1 MKRATTK
8 KMSKSA
14 RRWLKRA
21 VAFIVT
27 LGAVAAAIT
36 AVRALLPA
44 GDPPDPEDS
53 AQVTVKVIPDVP
65 LSEYAQRQ
73 GFVMPLRLQP
83 PGTEPGEEPGTEPT
97 AEGPVVDPTCADCA
111 IEGDETPI
119 NEEPSP
125 SSEDALPGIDAGT
138 TAPPDGEEP
147 GFPGESENNEVCE
160 QTPWDCETIGGV
172 VEGAATDENGNQ
184 VDPEVQARRV
194 LEILDDAR
202 KSPGGEPVGVLVT
215 VDAVLVGLRDEPVQ
229 LRWAMWQET
238 GGGRLHG
245 GWLNDHLVYRMRPD
259 TDRDSTTVDLWIPL
273 PKTAGPFVVDV
284 IASAGGA
291 DLAKDR
297 SAGFD

>member
-1 MKRATTK
+1 
-8 KMSKSA
+8 MSASA

-21 VAFIVT
+21 VAFVVT
-27 LGAVAAAIT
+27 LGAVAGAIT

-44 GDPPDPEDS
+44 ADPPDPEDS
-53 AQVTVKVIPDVP
+53 AQVTVEVIPDMP

-73 GFVMPLRLQP
+73 NFAAPLLRLQP
-83 PGTEPGEEPGTEPT
+83 PGTEPGEEPGAEPGTEPT
-97 AEGPVVDPTCADCA
+97 TEDTVRERTCVDCGGEESA
-111 IEGDETPI
+111 I
-119 NEEPSP
+119 NEESPP
-125 SSEDALPGIDAGT
+125 SSEDALPGIDART

-147 GFPGESENNEVCE
+147 GFPGESENNEVCQ

-184 VDPEVQARRV
+184 VDPAVQARRV
-194 LEILDDAR
+194 LEIIDDAR
-202 KSPGGEPVGVLVT
+202 KSSGGEPVGVLVT

-229 LRWAMWQET
+229 LRWAMWQAT

-259 TDRDSTTVDLWIPL
+259 TDRDSATVDLWIPL

-297 SAGFD
+297 SDGFD